1 MNSFYNPDGFILV
14 FNSLAIKCFGSDQI
28 GVVVFCLDLGT
39 VADDSVAQH
48 AAVVA
53 MPYFF
58 IHHSVPFCFEY
69 CFLLKNIQR
78 NMSYTEE

>member
-58 IHHSVPFCFEY
+58 IHHSVPFCAILF
-69 CFLLKNIQR
+69 
-78 NMSYTEE
+78 